1 MISGGRGVS
10 RALALFLLLCAGVVG
25 VEAALLV
32 GSPRGPYWLL
42 LAQPLT
48 GLFYAVV
55 GAFAWTRRP
64 SSSMGALFCFGA
76 VTWLAAGLSDTSV
89 PALIAAG
96 QVVATVPIA
105 VVLHALLAFP
115 SGRLTTRSGRFLT
128 AAGYVYTIV
137 LVTSQ
142 YLVTPQPP
150 PYEPLFVADRP
161 DIRAVLTPLVVAAAV
176 ALVLATAVVLV
187 RRLVAGTPHT
197 RRTLGPVYAYGAFA
211 LVGIWGVV
219 HLLFLLGVHPFV
231 LPLVQ
236 IILLAGV
243 PVAFV
248 AGVLRGGFARTLEL
262 QELATALGREPSGQR
277 GLGRAMADTLG
288 DPSLRLLFRVER
300 DPAPAADEWVD
311 DAGAPVGPPGPTRR
325 RVPVEVGDRTVGAV
339 DYDSTLF
346 PDDTQVRAAC
356 GVVAL
361 AVGHER
367 LTVELLAGREQLRES
382 RLRLVESGDRERRR
396 LAQDLHDRLQS
407 RLVLLAITAAG
418 PDGREAVS
426 RGVDDAIDEL
436 RRIVQGVMPALLLE
450 RGLAAAVRDLAALS
464 PLPVD
469 LKIDLE
475 TGSGIEIAQRV
486 PEPVE
491 STAYLV
497 VAEALTNTV
506 KHASANRLA
515 IRLERHDGRLRLR
528 IDDDGIGGA
537 VPTGAGLQGTI
548 DRVTALEGSVRL
560 DSPPGRGTRLTVEIP
575 CVS

>member
-1 MISGGRGVS
+1 VS
-10 RALALFLLLCAGVVG
+10 RALVLFLVLCAGVVG

-32 GSPRGPYWLL
+32 GSPEGPYWALMTL
-42 LAQPLT
+42 PLT
-48 GLFYAVV
+48 ALVYAVV
-55 GAFAWTRRP
+55 GAFAWARRP
-64 SSSMGALFCFGA
+64 SNGTGPLFCVGA
-76 VTWLAAGLSDTSV
+76 VVWLAAGLVNTEV
-89 PALIAAG
+89 PVLIAVG
-96 QVVATVPIA
+96 EVVATVPLA

-115 SGRLTTRSGRFLT
+115 SGQLTDRPARFLT
-128 AAGYVYTIV
+128 AAGYLHTTV
-137 LVTSQ
+137 LQ
-142 YLVTPQPP
+142 LPLLLFTPRSAPQDL
-150 PYEPLFVADRP
+150 LFVADRP
-161 DIRAVLTPLVVAAAV
+161 DVLAVYQP
-176 ALVLATAVVLV
+176 ALAATAVAVVVATGAVLV
-187 RRLVAGTPHT
+187 RRLVAGTPRT

-211 LVGIWGVV
+211 VVGVSG
-219 HLLFLLGVHPFV
+219 LFNL
-231 LPLVQ
+231 LPLFGASPVLRPLLQ

-262 QELATALGREPSGQR
+262 QELATTLGREPAGEG

-325 RVPVEVGDRTVGAV
+325 RVPVEVGARTVGAV

-418 PDGREAVS
+418 PDGREAVR

-450 RGLAAAVRDLAALS
+450 RGLAAAVRDLAARS
-464 PLPVD
+464 PVPVD
-469 LKIDLE
+469 LEIDLE
-475 TGSGIEIAQRV
+475 IGSGIEILERV